1 MAKSRY
7 KDPAKYRASLKQ
19 SAEANKARREAI
31 KAGVV
36 KKGDD
41 KHLSHAENGGAKVE
55 SSTTNVRRPRNGK
68 GSKAPGEGS
77 YSTSLNSKRG
87 RPPKKKGLKHPHKRK

>member
-7 KDPAKYRASLKQ
+7 KDMSKYRASLKKT
-19 SAEANKARREAI
+19 AEANKARREAE

-36 KKGDD
+36 KKGDG

-68 GSKAPGEGS
+68 GSKAPGKGS
-77 YSTSLNSKRG
+77 YSTELNARRG
-87 RPPKKKGLKHPHKRK
+87 RPPKKGLKHPHKRK